1 MLHLMKYHLIVKVR
15 NFNMMF
21 WPLVFPLVLATLF
34 YFSFG
39 GIEEA
44 DFETVP
50 AAVVR
55 EESADEAFLTFL
67 EEIEKDGDHLIQTK
81 EMSGTEAKK
90 ALEIKQVSGIFFIG
104 DTPSLMVGKNGVSE
118 SILQSVLASY
128 ENGRQTLKTVARK
141 HPEKLSEAIRQM
153 KEYEE
158 LVKQVS
164 LGGKTTDGNV
174 QLFYA
179 LVAMTCMY
187 GAFIGFGAAIT
198 LQANI
203 RALAARRCVT
213 PTHKL
218 TLIISEMAASF
229 LLHFINVTILL
240 IYLKYILQLDFC
252 GQTAKMLLVSFV
264 GSMIGVCMG
273 IFIGSFGKIGEGMKI
288 GILLAISMLCSC
300 LAGLMNGNMKD
311 IVEQHAPILNRINPA
326 ALISDAFYYINV
338 YDDPSRYTRNLVSL
352 SLMCVLLILLSF
364 YAVRKERYDSI

>member
-1 MLHLMKYHLIVKVR
+1 MLRLMKYHLIVKVR

-67 EEIEKDGDHLIQTK
+67 EEIEKDGDHLIQTE

-90 ALEIKQVSGIFFIG
+90 ALETKQVSGIFFIG

-128 ENGRQTLKTVARK
+128 ENGRQTLKTVAGK

-164 LGGKTTDGNV
+164 LGGKTTDGSV

-218 TLIISEMAASF
+218 TLIISEMVASF

-240 IYLKYILQLDFC
+240 IYLRYILRLDFC
-252 GQTAKMLLVSFV
+252 GQAAKMLLVSFV

-326 ALISDAFYYINV
+326 ALISDAFYCINV
-338 YDDPSRYTRNLVSL
+338 YDDSSRYTRNLVSL

>member
-218 TLIISEMAASF
+218 TLIISEMVASF

-326 ALISDAFYYINV
+326 ALISDAFYCINV